1 MNQPAARPSQS
12 VGSRVGRA
20 WRARRTPKH
29 VRAATQVDGMV
40 SAEETDLLFRLA
52 QADGPGCIVEVGSFR
67 GRSTVALALG
77 AGSSP
82 IYAIEPHE
90 PSTGILGGT
99 FGPHDRAAFFRA
111 MLSTGCYERVRLVSV
126 SSEVV
131 APGWRQP
138 VRLLWLDGDHSYPGV
153 RRDWEAWRPH
163 LVPSAV
169 VAFDDSTDEAIG
181 PHRLIGE
188 LVGAGEL
195 TPIERVGKVTVL
207 RRPE

>member
-1 MNQPAARPSQS
+1 VSMPAQATRFA
-12 VGSRVGRA
+12 GSHVGRA
-20 WRARRTPKH
+20 LRPLQRPPH
-29 VRAATQVDGMV
+29 VRAAARVEGMV
-40 SAEETDLLFRLA
+40 SEREADLLFRLA
-52 QADGPGCIVEVGSFR
+52 QADGPGCIIEVGSFR
-67 GRSTVALALG
+67 GRSTVALARG

-82 IYAIEPHE
+82 VYAIEPHE
-90 PSTGILGGT
+90 PFTGILGGT
-99 FGPHDRAAFFRA
+99 FGPQDRAAFFRA
-111 MLSTGCYERVRLVSV
+111 MLSSGCYERVRLVSV

-138 VRLLWLDGDHSYPGV
+138 VRLLWLDGDHSYSGV

-207 RRPE
+207 RRPG